1 MQFEDYQQR
10 LDYGVK
16 RMTTNLQRTRAF
28 WENGISDAIQN
39 RPKPVDTTIDDDSI
53 NNSPRVDDTSQ

>member
-1 MQFEDYQQR
+1 
-10 LDYGVK
+10 
-16 RMTTNLQRTRAF
+16 MTTNLQRTRAF

-53 NNSPRVDDTSQ
+53 NNSPRLDDTSQ